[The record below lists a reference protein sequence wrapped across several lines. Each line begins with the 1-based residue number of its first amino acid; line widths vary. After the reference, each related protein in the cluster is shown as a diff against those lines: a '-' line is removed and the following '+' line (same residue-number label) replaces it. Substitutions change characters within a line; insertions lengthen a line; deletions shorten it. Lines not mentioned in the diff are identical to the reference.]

1 MALKP
6 IIQGLAGVW
15 LLLFAVSFV
24 ALELTA
30 DDGTLAGGLRRL
42 VAFLTWQG
50 IALCVAAVGA
60 LLARTAATRGI
71 AGVKLVGYVPLGM
84 SVFFVVS
91 FIAII
96 GYRMLVV
103 PAFAT
108 S

>member
-15 LLLFAVSFV
+15 LLLFVVSFI
-24 ALELTA
+24 ALELTV
-30 DDGTLAGGLRRL
+30 DDGSLAGGLRRL

-50 IALCVAAVGA
+50 LAFGVAAVGA
-60 LLARTAATRGI
+60 LLTRTALVRGVS
-71 AGVKLVGYVPLGM
+71 GVKLLGYVPLAV
-84 SVFFVVS
+84 SVFLVVS

-96 GYRMLVV
+96 GYRVFVV
-103 PAFAT
+103 PVFAV